1 MYFFVG
7 LGTVRQSPYS
17 FAHILLQAFT
27 PPDCDL
33 VSICFFS
40 AATEEKLKTKTA
52 AIKINLRENLP
63 HKSPVCESAHAST
76 QMPTRFKCTNRHIAH
91 NRSLL
96 ASSDERTAW
105 LPAFLAYYNARR
117 PHSDLDYVPQLPGSV
132 GITYCNSTP
141 SPCRGVWWTQDVLTC
156 NDAETPQLLQT

>member
-52 AIKINLRENLP
+52 AIEINLRE
-63 HKSPVCESAHAST
+63 KFATYISCMRE
-76 QMPTRFKCTNRHIAH
+76 CTCIQ
-91 NRSLL
+91 
-96 ASSDERTAW
+96 
-105 LPAFLAYYNARR
+105 P
-117 PHSDLDYVPQLPGSV
+117 
-132 GITYCNSTP
+132 
-141 SPCRGVWWTQDVLTC
+141 
-156 NDAETPQLLQT
+156 DADTI